1 MKIRLAKPSIGK
13 EEFENIKDAFES
25 SWLELG
31 PKV

>member
-25 SWLELG
+25 S
-31 PKV
+31 